1 MPQYKTYYIKFRLR
15 LVALVAILLSAGAQ
29 DLEANMQVSDVE
41 LEREL
46 NALDDAIRRRAV
58 FMARKQARIDSLRR
72 ELDLSKPSSEHLMR
86 LGREYTSFNT
96 DSALHYFELGRH
108 RAISKAERD
117 QFTWSEAALLP
128 LGGFFERAQQY
139 YYSVNPDSVA
149 PALLPSYYEAGRQM
163 HSYISHF
170 YERYP
175 EIDSLHVALSLEH
188 QQHLLELLPKNS
200 PDYKYNLG
208 EYYLLTGSKAR
219 ARLLLEEVFDHTD
232 SAGKLKAR
240 AAHHLAHLARD
251 AGDDNGYLYYMAVSA
266 LSDVTTATREVASL
280 QELGSTI
287 GNRGEVARAHV
298 YLSAALENAVECGAA
313 LRMIDTSRALPII
326 ERTHSA
332 DIRKWRR
339 GILVVVAILILLL
352 IGLALVLNRLRIQM
366 AKKKRLEQTLRSAN
380 KTKEV
385 YISQFLSLCSI
396 YMDKLNQFC
405 KIANRKL
412 AAGQA
417 DDLYRM
423 TKSGKFVEE
432 QSKEFYDVFDN
443 AFLHIYP
450 NFIEDVNALLR
461 PDCKIVLKDGEL
473 LNTDLRIL
481 AFMRLGIEDS
491 PRIAQVLNYSLNT
504 IYAYRNR
511 LKARAVNRDTFE
523 ADVAKIES

>member
-1 MPQYKTYYIKFRLR
+1 MPQYTIYSTDSRLR
-15 LVALVAILLSAGAQ
+15 LIAFFLLALLAGVQ
-29 DLEANMQVSDVE
+29 DLAANMQISDVE

-46 NALDDAIRRRAV
+46 NTLDRAIRRRADY
-58 FMARKQARIDSLRR
+58 MASKQARIDSLRR
-72 ELDLSKPSSEHLMR
+72 ELDVSKPASEQLMR

-96 DSALHYFELGRH
+96 DSALYYFDLGR
-108 RAISKAERD
+108 RSAVSKSERD

-128 LGGFFERAQQY
+128 LGGFFDRAQRY
-139 YYSVNPDSVA
+139 YYSVNPDSVP

-175 EIDSLHVALSLEH
+175 EVDSLHVVLSLEL
-188 QQHLLELLPKNS
+188 QQRLLELLPKNS

-219 ARLLLEEVFDHTD
+219 ARLLLEEVFDHSDPT
-232 SAGKLKAR
+232 GKLRAR
-240 AAHHLAHLARD
+240 AAHHLAHLSRD
-251 AGDDNGYLYYMAVSA
+251 AGDNNGYLYYMAVSA

-280 QELGSTI
+280 QELGSTV
-287 GNRGEVARAHV
+287 GNGGDVERAHA

-332 DIRKWRR
+332 DMQKWRR
-339 GILVVVAILILLL
+339 GILFVMAILILLL

-417 DDLYRM
+417 DELYRM

-461 PDCKIVLKDGEL
+461 PECKIVLKEGEL